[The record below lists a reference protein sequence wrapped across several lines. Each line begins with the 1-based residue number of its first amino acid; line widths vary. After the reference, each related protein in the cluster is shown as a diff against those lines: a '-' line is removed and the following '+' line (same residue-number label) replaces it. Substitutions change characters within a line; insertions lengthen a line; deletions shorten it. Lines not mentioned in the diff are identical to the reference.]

1 MIKGEVYNYPGHE
14 DAAPISTS
22 QVARAQGYVFFTH
35 SGSRY
40 QLADPIPWFKREMEM
55 RGHWDEDNPL
65 ETILALS
72 RDTREGLRA
81 IDQDSEDEED
91 SEDSDWDE
99 NMEGD
104 EELDIKNDDGE
115 DLEEVVIPS
124 ALTNTI
130 DAVRRKSNAPS
141 STPPRPPA
149 SCSRQAFP
157 PFSFEASFES
167 LRPLCNSRSLR
178 EICASWWHGGVR
190 E

>member
-1 MIKGEVYNYPGHE
+1 VIKGEVYNYPGHE

-91 SEDSDWDE
+91 SEDSEEDDVSDE
-99 NMEGD
+99 DMLDDEDD
-104 EELDIKNDDGE
+104 EE
-115 DLEEVVIPS
+115 EEEEE
-124 ALTNTI
+124 
-130 DAVRRKSNAPS
+130 APAS
-141 STPPRPPA
+141 PEMEEEEEEEPPPPPA
-149 SCSRQAFP
+149 PVVRARRGSRRQINYG
-157 PFSFEASFES
+157 
-167 LRPLCNSRSLR
+167 R
-178 EICASWWHGGVR
+178 
-190 E
+190 